1 MEKTGTNEPPILYG
15 GKLIAEGAYGCVYVP
30 ALKCKSKKV
39 STKKIPKNTEIK
51 DGDPISKLIEKEYG
65 EYEFLIA
72 KEIQKIPLWKHYFIV
87 PHEICVPDL
96 KQKELK
102 ECDATK
108 DSPKLE
114 LRLLQGIYG
123 GTILTNYRLNFYK
136 DSFYDLYKYIIEC
149 TALLTLNSIVHTDIH
164 IGNILVDNAGVPR
177 LIDFNMALSATPKH
191 TKEDLY
197 IGFAIENSQ
206 LPPDRILVNALSQGK
221 DGMMTIDAI
230 MKYKPVLKRIQAV
243 LGVTLK
249 SMQDDLI
256 EFYDTSKAIRNK
268 DIVGWFNNYWPQ
280 IDSWAI
286 GIIGINLL
294 SKLLLW
300 PNFTKGS
307 YITYSDKINKVLK
320 GLVEVNP
327 RKRIDCVQALAYLE
341 PNNYIITKYGKAWL
355 DKVGKFIP

>member
-1 MEKTGTNEPPILYG
+1 MEKTGTDEPPILYG
-15 GKLIAEGAYGCVYVP
+15 GKLIAEGAYGCVYGP
-30 ALKCKSKKV
+30 ALKCKSKKA
-39 STKKIPKNTEIK
+39 STKKIQKNTEIK
-51 DGDPISKLIEKEYG
+51 DGDPISKLIEKEHA
-65 EYEFLIA
+65 ELEFAIA
-72 KEIQKIPLWKHYFIV
+72 KEIQKIPLWKHYYIV
-87 PHEICVPDL
+87 PHEMCIPAP
-96 KQKELK
+96 KQKEL
-102 ECDATK
+102 EGCDATK
-108 DSPKLE
+108 DASKSE

-149 TALLTLNSIVHTDIH
+149 TALLTLHSIIHTDIH
-164 IGNILVDNAGVPR
+164 IGNILVDSAGVPR
-177 LIDFNMALSATPKH
+177 LIDFNMALDARKDHSKD
-191 TKEDLY
+191 DLL

-206 LPPDRILVNALSQGK
+206 LSPDRILANAVARGK
-221 DGMMTIDAI
+221 DGMLAIDSI
-230 MKYKPVLKRIQAV
+230 MKYKPVLKKIQAV
-243 LGVTLK
+243 LGV
-249 SMQDDLI
+249 SMETMQKELI

-307 YITYSDKINKVLK
+307 YATYSNKINTVLK
-320 GLVEVNP
+320 GLVEMNP

-341 PNNYIITKYGKAWL
+341 PNNYIIVKYGKGWL
-355 DKVGKFIP
+355 DKVGRFTP